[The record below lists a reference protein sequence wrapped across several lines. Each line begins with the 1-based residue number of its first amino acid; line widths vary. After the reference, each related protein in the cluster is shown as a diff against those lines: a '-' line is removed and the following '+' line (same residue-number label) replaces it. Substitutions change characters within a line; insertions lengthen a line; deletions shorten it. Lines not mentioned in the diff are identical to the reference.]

1 MNLAILTGRV
11 GADPEMRTQRDGS
24 RAAVLR
30 LATSKR
36 WRDKNTGEK
45 KEKTEWHQIVI
56 WSDAI
61 AGVVEQWVRKG
72 SQITVTG
79 EIQTRKYQDRDGN
92 DRYTTEIV
100 LQGWNGTIELL
111 SGGKSEEGASS
122 ASGTDYAG
130 TKGNAASSGGY
141 ADLDD
146 EVPF

>member
-11 GADPEMRTQRDGS
+11 GADPDMRTQRDGS
-24 RAAVLR
+24 RAAVIR

-36 WRDKNTGEK
+36 WKDKNTGEK

-56 WSDAI
+56 WNDAI

-72 SQITVTG
+72 SQISVTG

-92 DRYTTEIV
+92 DRFTTEIV
-100 LQGWNGTIELL
+100 LQGWNGSLELL
-111 SGGKSEEGASS
+111 GGAKSEEGV
-122 ASGTDYAG
+122 G
-130 TKGNAASSGGY
+130 TKGDTATSSGGS